1 MVSWKHP
8 FTTGLHTGAALEA
21 KTGQGKTLHFSVPSQ
36 ASQPQ
41 HQVLSAQEAEGGS
54 WR

>member
-8 FTTGLHTGAALEA
+8 FTTGLHTAVSLEA
-21 KTGQGKTLHFSVPSQ
+21 KTGQRKTLHFSAPSL

-41 HQVLSAQEAEGGS
+41 HQVLFTQEAKGGS

>member
-1 MVSWKHP
+1 MVSRKHP
-8 FTTGLHTGAALEA
+8 FTTGLRTAVSLEA
-21 KTGQGKTLHFSVPSQ
+21 KTGQGKTLHFSAPSR

-41 HQVLSAQEAEGGS
+41 HQVLFAQEAEGGS